1 MRSLLFAAL
10 VASAAA
16 PAFAVGQDQDSGR
29 HRGLTVR
36 NADRVESRNESRRE
50 ERSSNAPQRSA
61 QPQHEAVSRP
71 PPVAM
76 DRPARMDVQRQP
88 PALDRPQHRA
98 AETTRDVPA
107 LPPAAVE
114 HRNFE
119 PRMVRPP
126 RDGEGTPVRRN
137 TSGDHV
143 REWRGSGREQVETH
157 SGSTVEHRAPGTTIE
172 ERNLRRA
179 PPTSEHGELVQQRR
193 PIPGVLDGRERRI
206 SRTPILGTEPP
217 VPRTATNRAARS
229 DRHWRTDWRS
239 DHRYDWNNWRHHHR
253 SHFHLG
259 LYSDPFGWDYF
270 RYNAGWRLW
279 PSYYRS
285 SYWLSDPWQYRLPP
299 AYGPYRWVRYYDDAV
314 LVNIYTGEVVD
325 IVYNFFW

>member
-1 MRSLLFAAL
+1 
-10 VASAAA
+10 
-16 PAFAVGQDQDSGR
+16 
-29 HRGLTVR
+29 
-36 NADRVESRNESRRE
+36 
-50 ERSSNAPQRSA
+50 
-61 QPQHEAVSRP
+61 
-71 PPVAM
+71 M
-76 DRPARMDVQRQP
+76 DRPARMDVQRQT

-98 AETTRDVPA
+98 VETAREVQAP
-107 LPPAAVE
+107 PPAAVE

-126 RDGEGTPVRRN
+126 REGEGTPVQRN
-137 TSGDHV
+137 AAGSHV
-143 REWRGSGREQVETH
+143 REWRGSGHQQVEGPT
-157 SGSTVEHRAPGTTIE
+157 STVERHAPGATIE

-179 PPTSEHGELVQQRR
+179 PPVSEHGELVQQRR

-217 VPRTATNRAARS
+217 APRTAASHSARPE
-229 DRHWRTDWRS
+229 RHWRTDWRS

-259 LYSDPFGWDYF
+259 SYYDPFGWDYY
-270 RYNAGWRLW
+270 RYDIGWRLW

-314 LVNIYTGEVVD
+314 LVNIYTGEVAD